1 MTTYL
6 FEFML
11 QFLLAEFVFA
21 KGMPRRKHF
30 VQRIIGFGISL
41 AGIMYGLT
49 WLQLV
54 FPFQQYYLHFLFLM
68 LPLAFAYAWLCFDV
82 RLFSA
87 LYIFSGGYCIQHISS
102 NLYTLS
108 SYFIINGLQGHL
120 SGGYRM
126 RQLPTSLYYV
136 LNYIYQHFLSTRA
149 FYYFLQYTIYLIVL
163 LVIYRLFVK
172 NRQAVIIRTKDKR
185 ALITALVV
193 LLVNLVISE
202 ACNRAG
208 SNEPYLT
215 SFICKLY
222 AIICCLL
229 VLMLESSYFRE
240 NRLEYG
246 NRVIAFLMKEKAS
259 QYEITKENIEHI
271 QIRIHDMKHQLSALM
286 KDDVDPALRSR
297 YLKEWDTA
305 IERSISTVD
314 TGNHDLDIILTE
326 KKFYCAQENIHFN
339 YVIEQPHV
347 LAFMDSLDVYALFS
361 NALDNAIQSIKH
373 IEEPTN
379 RFIDLK
385 ISSKMG
391 VISISVRNYCEKAP
405 NFKNGLP
412 VTQQD
417 PNVHGFGM
425 LSMRAVVRKYGGEMR
440 VKYENHIFDLGLLFY
455 PAEES
460 AKDRASC

>member
-1 MTTYL
+1 
-6 FEFML
+6 
-11 QFLLAEFVFA
+11 
-21 KGMPRRKHF
+21 
-30 VQRIIGFGISL
+30 
-41 AGIMYGLT
+41 
-49 WLQLV
+49 
-54 FPFQQYYLHFLFLM
+54 
-68 LPLAFAYAWLCFDV
+68 
-82 RLFSA
+82 
-87 LYIFSGGYCIQHISS
+87 
-102 NLYTLS
+102 
-108 SYFIINGLQGHL
+108 
-120 SGGYRM
+120 M
-126 RQLPTSLYYV
+126 RQLPANVYYV
-136 LNYIYQHFLSTRA
+136 LNYIYHHFLNTSS

-163 LVIYRLFVK
+163 LVMYRLFVK
-172 NRQAVIIRTKDKR
+172 NRQAVIVRTKDHL
-185 ALITALVV
+185 ALITALMV

-202 ACNRAG
+202 ACTRAG
-208 SNEPYLT
+208 FNEPYLT

-222 AIICCLL
+222 AIICCVL

-297 YLKEWDTA
+297 YLQEWDTA
-305 IERSISTVD
+305 VERSISTVD

-361 NALDNAIQSIKH
+361 NALDNAIQSVKR

-425 LSMRAVVRKYGGEMR
+425 LSMRAVVHKYGGEMR

-455 PAEES
+455 PAEEAEKS
-460 AKDRASC
+460 SVPC